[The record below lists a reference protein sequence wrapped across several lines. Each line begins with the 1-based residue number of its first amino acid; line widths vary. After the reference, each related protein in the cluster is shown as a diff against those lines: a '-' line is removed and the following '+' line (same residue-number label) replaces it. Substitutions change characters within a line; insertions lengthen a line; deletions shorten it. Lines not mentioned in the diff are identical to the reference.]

1 MSAVC
6 LFILI
11 LCLYGTART
20 AAGKAETDGY
30 EVIRIKVGKQVTIQC
45 KSASNQEML
54 YLKRGLNEEEDIFYL
69 TDLKKSTINQKFTD
83 RLQFHGQVPNVDIL
97 LKNLTLDDTGPY
109 WCVYKMTSNYELKA
123 SRGNGSVLLV
133 VTESGPA
140 PSPRPVCT
148 GQSQGD
154 LVLVSV
160 VICAAVLIVVLT
172 VFLIWIIIKTKP
184 LRSTVKKRQV
194 PVNDVYEDM
203 RGTIRR

>member
-45 KSASNQEML
+45 RSASNQEML

-69 TDLKKSTINQKFTD
+69 TDSKSTINQKFTD

-109 WCVYKMTSNYELKA
+109 WCVYIVSGNYELKT

-133 VTESGPA
+133 VTENR
-140 PSPRPVCT
+140 PSPTVPKCD
-148 GQSQGD
+148 QSQGD
-154 LVLVSV
+154 TPMVLVYV
-160 VICAAVLIVVLT
+160 VICAGVLIVILIAS
-172 VFLIWIIIKTKP
+172 LIWIVIKNNRLHNKA
-184 LRSTVKKRQV
+184 RRRR
-194 PVNDVYEDM
+194 DE
-203 RGTIRR
+203 TI

>member
-11 LCLYGTART
+11 LCFYGTART
-20 AAGKAETDGY
+20 AADGY
-30 EVIRIKVGKQVTIQC
+30 KVIQIKVGKQVTIQC

-69 TDLKKSTINQKFTD
+69 TDSKKSTINQKFTD

-109 WCVYKMTSNYELKA
+109 WCVYKMSSNYKLKT

-140 PSPRPVCT
+140 PVCT

>member
-20 AAGKAETDGY
+20 AADGY
-30 EVIRIKVGKQVTIQC
+30 EVIRKKVGQQVTIQC
-45 KSASNQEML
+45 RSASNQEML
-54 YLKRGLNEEEDIFYL
+54 YLKRGLNEEEDIFCL
-69 TDLKKSTINQKFTD
+69 TLQKSTINQKFTD
-83 RLQFHGQVPNVDIL
+83 RLQFHGPFPNVDIL

-109 WCVYKMTSNYELKA
+109 WCVYKVSSNYELKT